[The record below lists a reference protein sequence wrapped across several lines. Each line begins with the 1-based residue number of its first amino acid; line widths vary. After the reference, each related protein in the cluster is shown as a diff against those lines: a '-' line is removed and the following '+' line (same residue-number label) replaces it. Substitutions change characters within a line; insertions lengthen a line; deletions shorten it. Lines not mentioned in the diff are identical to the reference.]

1 LTNRPEC
8 GIIIPEGTRKEK
20 IKMFYGYYEKCN
32 MMSEEKFN
40 DFAEVEEWAVNTF
53 GCYDTDY
60 LFAVEESEVED
71 F

>member
-1 LTNRPEC
+1 
-8 GIIIPEGTRKEK
+8 
-20 IKMFYGYYEKCN
+20 MFYGYYEKRN
-32 MMSEEKFN
+32 VMSEEKFN

-53 GCYDTDY
+53 GCYDADY